1 MKCIIDL
8 TKGKNT
14 SLSFAAVS
22 TAVFQTL
29 YIVMFNG
36 VSVLIDFSGDFLCF
50 DKKSEWFSG
59 S

>member
-36 VSVLIDFSGDFLCF
+36 VSVLIYFSGDFF
-50 DKKSEWFSG
+50 VF
-59 S
+59 